1 MSSSDELLTIER
13 VAALQRVGMF
23 AAVPGHTL
31 VAVAR
36 VIEEVRFAVGDVVME
51 RGAIEDWLYVVVEGA
66 LRVHVG
72 DRVLVHRGPGDVVG
86 ELAVLALS
94 ARSATVT
101 ALEPCLLLRLRRK
114 PFEELLEERPGI
126 ARAVIAELV
135 RRLQDLAD
143 QDAKRAQA

>member
-1 MSSSDELLTIER
+1 MSASDELLTIER

-36 VIEEVRFAVGDVVME
+36 VAEEVRFGPGATVME

-72 DRVLVHRGPGDVVG
+72 DRVLVDRGPGDVVG
-86 ELAVLALS
+86 ELAVIALA

-101 ALEPCLLLRLRRK
+101 AIEPCLLLRLRRK
-114 PFEELLEERPGI
+114 PFEELLDERPGI

-135 RRLQDLAD
+135 GRLQDLAD
-143 QDAKRAQA
+143 QDAKRTHT

>member
-13 VAALQRVGMF
+13 VAALQRVAMF

-36 VIEEVRFAVGDVVME
+36 VVEELRVATGEVVME

-72 DRVLVHRGPGDVVG
+72 DRALVDRGPGDVVG
-86 ELAVLALS
+86 ELAVLALA

-101 ALEPCLLLRLRRK
+101 ALEPCLLLRLRRR

-126 ARAVIAELV
+126 TRAVIAELV

-143 QDAKRAQA
+143 QDAKRAQT

>member
-1 MSSSDELLTIER
+1 MSSTDELLTIER
-13 VAALQRVGMF
+13 VAALQRVAMF

-36 VIEEVRFAVGDVVME
+36 VVEEVRVVAGDIVME

-72 DRVLVHRGPGDVVG
+72 DRVLVDRRPGDVVG
-86 ELAVLALS
+86 ELAVLALA

-101 ALEPCLLLRLRRK
+101 ALEPCLLLRLRRR

-126 ARAVIAELV
+126 TRAVIAELV

-143 QDAKRAQA
+143 QDAKRAQT

>member
-13 VAALQRVGMF
+13 VAALQRVAMF

-36 VIEEVRFAVGDVVME
+36 VVEEVRVSAGEVVME
-51 RGAIEDWLYVVVEGA
+51 RGAIEDWLFVVVEGTV
-66 LRVHVG
+66 RVHVG
-72 DRVLVHRGPGDVVG
+72 DRILVDRGPGDVVG
-86 ELAVLALS
+86 ELAVIALA

-101 ALEPCLLLRLRRK
+101 ALEPSLLLRLRRK
-114 PFEELLEERPGI
+114 PFEELLEDRPWI
-126 ARAVIAELV
+126 ARAVIAELA

-143 QDAKRAQA
+143 QDAKRART